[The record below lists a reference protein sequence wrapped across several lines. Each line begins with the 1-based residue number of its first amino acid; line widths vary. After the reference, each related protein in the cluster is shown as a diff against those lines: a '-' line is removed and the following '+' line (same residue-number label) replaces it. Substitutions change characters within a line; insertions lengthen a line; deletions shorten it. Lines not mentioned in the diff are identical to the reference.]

1 MDYKLVEKFLT
12 RLRVQRFSENTIENY
27 KSQLIYFLKISNQY
41 KPEDITDNQLEKFII
56 WLVNEKNIGQSYQKA
71 MLATLKKFYKEIFN
85 REVNLSHL
93 YPKRKENKLPK
104 FLTQNEIKKIIDI
117 TENLKHKTIITTIYS
132 CGLRLSEL
140 LELKISDIK
149 SEQDCI
155 VIRQSKG
162 NKDRIVML
170 SPKLLDL
177 LREYY
182 KNTNQKNMFLKGN
195 LAENI
200 LQEAFSR
207 FLKSQ

>member
-1 MDYKLVEKFLT
+1 
-12 RLRVQRFSENTIENY
+12 
-27 KSQLIYFLKISNQY
+27 
-41 KPEDITDNQLEKFII
+41 
-56 WLVNEKNIGQSYQKA
+56 

-93 YPKRKENKLPK
+93 YTKRKENKLPK

-162 NKDRIVML
+162 NRDRIVML

-177 LREYY
+177 LREFK

-207 FLKSQ
+207 FLKSH

>member
-1 MDYKLVEKFLT
+1 MK
-12 RLRVQRFSENTIENY
+12 
-27 KSQLIYFLKISNQY
+27 
-41 KPEDITDNQLEKFII
+41 
-56 WLVNEKNIGQSYQKA
+56 KNIGQSYQKA

>member
-1 MDYKLVEKFLT
+1 MKKYWSILSKSNV
-12 RLRVQRFSENTIENY
+12 SNT
-27 KSQLIYFLKISNQY
+27 
-41 KPEDITDNQLEKFII
+41 
-56 WLVNEKNIGQSYQKA
+56 
-71 MLATLKKFYKEIFN
+71 KKFYKEIFN

-207 FLKSQ
+207 FLKSH